1 MAYKRRTTTTTTTLM
16 MRRNGN
22 TKRNRSGPITH
33 LAAEELA
40 EGGAKDLPSVRG
52 TRVGRLARS
61 LELYLPPLA
70 LAVDDLAQVHRCAVP
85 QLAREVAELVPAVAV
100 GRGLG
105 SRQHP
110 GTRWSG

>member
-1 MAYKRRTTTTTTTLM
+1 MAIRA
-16 MRRNGN
+16 
-22 TKRNRSGPITH
+22 ITH

-40 EGGAKDLPSVRG
+40 EGGAKDLPSVCG

-61 LELYLPPLA
+61 FERYLPPLA
-70 LAVDDLAQVHRCAVP
+70 LAVDDLAQVHRRTIA
-85 QLAREVAELVPAVAV
+85 QLAGEVPELVPAVAV